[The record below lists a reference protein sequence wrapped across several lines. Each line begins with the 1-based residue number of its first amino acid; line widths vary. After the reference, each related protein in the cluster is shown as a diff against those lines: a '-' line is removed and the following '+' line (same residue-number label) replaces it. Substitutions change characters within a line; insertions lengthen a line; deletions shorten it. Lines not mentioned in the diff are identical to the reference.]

1 MRTIERVS
9 TSTAGFVGITENGPL
24 TPELVTSWLDF
35 ESKFGSYTS
44 ESFLAY
50 AVNDFFT
57 NGGQR
62 CFVRRITNESDYQ
75 DALDDFAMID
85 EISILHIPNANT
97 DVVKA
102 AIAHCEDM
110 KDRFLIIDAEQ
121 NSNISVVQP
130 LVEYGSSKF
139 AAVYFPWLKILDPIT
154 GTPLLVPPG
163 GFVAGIFA
171 RTDVEHGVWKA
182 PANEEVRGTVDVE
195 FQINNNDQNT
205 LASHHVNAIR
215 KFPERG
221 ILVWGARTLSGDSE
235 WHYVNVR
242 RLFNMIEQSIAH
254 GTRWVVFEPNNES
267 LWVEFKESII
277 QFLGQLWKDGALM
290 GRKQEESCFVKC
302 DRSTMT
308 QEDID
313 NGKVICV
320 IGIAPLKPAE
330 FVMFRIG
337 QWSSGTD
344 ISE

>member
-1 MRTIERVS
+1 MRSIERVS
-9 TSTAGFVGITENGPL
+9 TSTAGFVGITDKGPT
-24 TPELVTSWLDF
+24 TPEIVTSWLDF

-50 AVNDFFT
+50 AVNGFFT

-75 DALDDFAMID
+75 DALNDFAMID

-110 KDRFLIIDAEQ
+110 KNRFLIIDAEQ
-121 NSNISVVQP
+121 NSNINVLQP
-130 LVEYGSSKF
+130 LVQYGSSKF
-139 AAVYFPWLKILDPIT
+139 AAVYFPWLKILHPLT

-163 GFVAGIFA
+163 GFVTGIYA
-171 RTDVEHGVWKA
+171 RTDAEHGVWKA
-182 PANEEVRGTVDVE
+182 PANEVVRGASDVE
-195 FQINNNDQNT
+195 FQIHHSDQDVLSSHNT
-205 LASHHVNAIR
+205 NAIR
-215 KFPERG
+215 MFPGKG
-221 ILVWGARTLSGDSE
+221 ILVWGARTLTNDRD
-235 WHYVNVR
+235 WTYVNVR
-242 RLFNMIEQSIAH
+242 RLFNLIEESIAK
-254 GTRWVVFEPNNES
+254 GTRWVVSEPNNES
-267 LWVEFKESII
+267 VWVEFRESIME
-277 QFLGQLWKDGALM
+277 FLTQCWRDGALA
-290 GRKQEESCFVKC
+290 GTKAEEAFFVKC

-330 FVMFRIG
+330 FVIFRIG
-337 QWSSGTD
+337 QWSTGTD